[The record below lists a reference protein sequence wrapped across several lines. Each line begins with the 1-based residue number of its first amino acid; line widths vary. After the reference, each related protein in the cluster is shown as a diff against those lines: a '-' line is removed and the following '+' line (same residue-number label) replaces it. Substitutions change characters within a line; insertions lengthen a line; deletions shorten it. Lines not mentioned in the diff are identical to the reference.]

1 MANNSIII
9 KGAREHNLKNISL
22 EMPRD
27 SFIVVTG
34 LSGSGKSSLAF
45 DTIYAEGQRR
55 YVESLSS
62 YARQFLGRMD
72 KPDVDLLEGL
82 SPAISIEQ
90 KTTHSNPRSTVGTVT
105 EVYDHFRLLY
115 ARVGTPWCPVCDKEI
130 TSQSLDQIVSDI
142 LARYSEGG
150 AAQAHGKDDGE
161 VDGRRNG
168 EQAEKLQDEIID
180 VSGKSVAGRKKLQN
194 ETSDKISMSGTAA
207 LRANS
212 RKLQNEIPFLE
223 SAAGGPGGPRLQ
235 QPRASSRILI
245 LAPIAR
251 GAKGEYRKEFA
262 KILQEGFV
270 RARVDGEVMEV
281 TEGMSLKKTYKHTI
295 EIVIDRLSVNL
306 SARARLSES
315 VETALKHGDGLV
327 VIHDVDTKE
336 DVTYSER
343 HACAHCGFT
352 VGEIEPRLFS
362 FNNPYGACPEC
373 TGLGSRM
380 EFDPDLIIPDKS
392 LSLSEGAVRTIAS
405 IHGSWISTQLNAMAD
420 VLHFS
425 LDTPVEKLSEEVR
438 EILMYGS
445 GERQFHYTFHG
456 KRSKYEY
463 TGKFE
468 GMIPNLQRR
477 YRETKSQGMRE
488 WMEQFMR
495 QQPCASCRGMR
506 LKPAA
511 LAVKIANVN
520 IIELSAMDA
529 RAALE
534 FFESLNLD
542 ARRTAIAKQ
551 IIKEIRERLRFMID
565 VGLDYLSLD
574 RVAGTL
580 SGGEAQRI
588 RLATQI
594 GSGLTGVLYV
604 LDEPTI
610 GLHQRDN
617 DRLLGTLRRLQSLGN
632 TLVVVEHDEQT
643 IRQADWLVDLGP
655 GAGEHGGAVVFQGK
669 PKDILAAKDSLT
681 GQYLSGK
688 LRIPVPSPEERRP
701 GNGLSLV
708 VYGAR
713 ENNLKDATATFPLGK
728 LVAVT
733 GVSGSGKSSLVNEVL
748 YKGLASSLGLS
759 REYPGKC
766 RRIDGLQNID
776 KVINIDQS
784 PIGRTPRSN
793 PATYTGLFTPIRDLF
808 ASLPEAKARGF
819 SPGRFSFNVKGGRC
833 ETCEGA
839 GLLCIEMHFLPDVY
853 VTCDVC
859 NGRRYNSET
868 LEVRYKGKNI
878 HEILEM
884 TIEEA
889 CEFFAAFPAM
899 QSKLQTLFDV
909 GLGYVRLGQPATTL
923 SGGEAQRVKLA
934 TYLSKRATGKTLY
947 ILDEPTTGLHF
958 DDVRRLLAV
967 LERFADAGDSVL
979 VIEHNLDVIKRA
991 DWIIDL
997 GPEGGTGGGT
1007 ILCAGTPE
1015 EIVRCPESHTGRYL
1029 REILKTGSFHSA
1041 PPRRAKGA
1049 EP

>member
-1 MANNSIII
+1 VH
-9 KGAREHNLKNISL
+9 E
-22 EMPRD
+22 
-27 SFIVVTG
+27 
-34 LSGSGKSSLAF
+34 
-45 DTIYAEGQRR
+45 
-55 YVESLSS
+55 
-62 YARQFLGRMD
+62 
-72 KPDVDLLEGL
+72 
-82 SPAISIEQ
+82 
-90 KTTHSNPRSTVGTVT
+90 
-105 EVYDHFRLLY
+105 
-115 ARVGTPWCPVCDKEI
+115 
-130 TSQSLDQIVSDI
+130 
-142 LARYSEGG
+142 
-150 AAQAHGKDDGE
+150 
-161 VDGRRNG
+161 
-168 EQAEKLQDEIID
+168 
-180 VSGKSVAGRKKLQN
+180 
-194 ETSDKISMSGTAA
+194 
-207 LRANS
+207 
-212 RKLQNEIPFLE
+212 KLQNEISHKQTSRTPPPLAAPPA
-223 SAAGGPGGPRLQ
+223 SA
-235 QPRASSRILI
+235 ASSRILI

-262 KILQEGFV
+262 KILQDGFV
-270 RARVDGEVMEV
+270 RARVDGEVVEV

-295 EIVIDRLSVNL
+295 EIVIDRLAVNA
-306 SARARLSES
+306 SARSRLAES
-315 VETALKHGDGLV
+315 VETALKYGDGLV
-327 VIHDVDTKE
+327 VIHNVDTKE
-336 DVTYSER
+336 ESTYSER

-373 TGLGSRM
+373 TGLGNRM
-380 EFDPDLIIPDKS
+380 EFDPDLIIPDKA
-392 LSLSEGAVRTIAS
+392 LSLNEGAVRTIAS
-405 IHGSWISTQLNAMAD
+405 IHGSWISTQLEAMAKI
-420 VLHFS
+420 LRFS
-425 LDTPVEKLSEEVR
+425 LDEPIQALSEEVQD
-438 EILMYGS
+438 ILMYGS
-445 GERQFHYTFHG
+445 GTREFQYTFQG

-463 TGKFE
+463 TGKYE
-468 GMIPNLQRR
+468 GLIPNLNRR

-495 QQPCASCRGMR
+495 QQPCASCRGLR
-506 LKPAA
+506 LKPAS
-511 LAVKIANVN
+511 LAVKVAGKN
-520 IIELSAMDA
+520 IIELSALDA

-534 FFESLNLD
+534 FFDSLNLD
-542 ARRTAIAKQ
+542 ARRAAIAKQ

-594 GSGLTGVLYV
+594 GSGLSGVLYV

-617 DRLLGTLRRLQSLGN
+617 DRLLVTLRRLQSLGN

-655 GAGEHGGAVVFQGK
+655 GAGEHGGSVVFQGK
-669 PKDILAAKDSLT
+669 PKDICAQKDSLT

-688 LRIPVPSPEERRP
+688 MRIPVPEQRRK
-701 GNGLSLV
+701 GNGQNLV
-708 VYGAR
+708 VYDAR
-713 ENNLKDATATFPLGK
+713 ENNLKGVTASFPLGK

-748 YKGLASSLGLS
+748 YKGLAASLGLS

-766 RRIDGLQNID
+766 RRIEGLEHID

-793 PATYTGLFTPIRDLF
+793 PATYTGLFTPVRDLF

-819 SPGRFSFNVKGGRC
+819 APGRFSFNVKGGRC
-833 ETCEGA
+833 EACEGA

-878 HEILEM
+878 HEILDM

-889 CEFFAAFPAM
+889 RGFFAAFPVM

-997 GPEGGTGGGT
+997 GPEGGNNGGEL
-1007 ILCAGTPE
+1007 LCAGSPE
-1015 EIVRCPESHTGRYL
+1015 DVARCPVSHTGRYL
-1029 REILKTGSFHSA
+1029 SPLLSIPA
-1041 PPRRAKGA
+1041 PPKRRSCSKVGTRSNN
-1049 EP
+1049 ENNS

>member
-1 MANNSIII
+1 MPNTIVV

-72 KPDVDLLEGL
+72 KPDVDALEGL

-105 EVYDHFRLLY
+105 EIYDHFRLLY
-115 ARVGTPWCPVCDKEI
+115 ARVGVPWCPVCDKEI

-142 LARYSEGG
+142 LSR
-150 AAQAHGKDDGE
+150 GK
-161 VDGRRNG
+161 
-168 EQAEKLQDEIID
+168 
-180 VSGKSVAGRKKLQN
+180 GKV
-194 ETSDKISMSGTAA
+194 
-207 LRANS
+207 
-212 RKLQNEIPFLE
+212 
-223 SAAGGPGGPRLQ
+223 
-235 QPRASSRILI
+235 LI
-245 LAPIAR
+245 LAPVAR
-251 GAKGEYRKEFA
+251 GEKGEYKKEFA

-270 RARVDGEVMEV
+270 RARVDGEVLEV

-295 EIVIDRLSVNL
+295 EIVIDRLIL
-306 SARARLSES
+306 GRETSARARLAES
-315 VETALKHGDGLV
+315 VETALKFGDGLV
-327 VIHDVDTKE
+327 MIHDMDTKE
-336 DVTYSER
+336 DATYSER
-343 HACAHCGFT
+343 HACAHCGFS

-373 TGLGSRM
+373 TGLGYRL
-380 EFDPDLIIPDKS
+380 EFDPDLIIPDRT
-392 LSLSEGAVRTIAS
+392 LSLNQDAIRTVS
-405 IHGSWISTQLNAMAD
+405 SMQGHWISTQLAA
-420 VLHFS
+420 LSKALRFS
-425 LDTPVEKLSEEVR
+425 LDVPIETLPKEVVD
-438 EILMYGS
+438 ILFHGS
-445 GERQFHYTFHG
+445 GAREFHYVYHG
-456 KRSKYEY
+456 KQGRSRYEY

-468 GMIPNLQRR
+468 GLIPNLKRR
-477 YRETKSQGMRE
+477 YHETRSQGMRE
-488 WMEQFMR
+488 WMEGFMR
-495 QQPCASCRGMR
+495 EQPCQSCGGMR
-506 LKPAA
+506 LKPSA
-511 LAVKIANVN
+511 LAVRVSDKN
-520 IIELSAMDA
+520 IIELSALDI
-529 RAALE
+529 RGLVR
-534 FFESLNLD
+534 FFDTLKFD
-542 ARRTAIAKQ
+542 QRRTAIAKQ
-551 IIKEIRERLRFMID
+551 IIKEIRERLGFMLD
-565 VGLDYLSLD
+565 VGLDYLTLD
-574 RVAGTL
+574 RMAGTL

-594 GSGLTGVLYV
+594 GSSLSGVLYV

-617 DRLLGTLRRLQSLGN
+617 ARLLATLRRLQALGN

-655 GAGEHGGAVVFQGK
+655 GAGEHGGEVVFQGK
-669 PKDILAAKDSLT
+669 PEAILKEKNSLT
-681 GQYLSGK
+681 GRYLSGK
-688 LRIPVPSPEERRP
+688 LRIDLPAERRG
-701 GNGLSLV
+701 GNGLELV
-708 VYGAR
+708 VREAR
-713 ENNLKDATATFPLGK
+713 ENNLKGITVSFPLGK
-728 LVAVT
+728 FVAVT

-748 YKGLASSLGLS
+748 YKGLASSLGLAH
-759 REYPGKC
+759 EYPGKC
-766 RRIDGLQNID
+766 RGIDGLEHID

-808 ASLPEAKARGF
+808 STLPEAKARGF
-819 SPGRFSFNVKGGRC
+819 APGRFSFNVKGGRC

-839 GLLCIEMHFLPDVY
+839 GVICIEMHFLPDVY

-859 NGRRYNSET
+859 HGRRYNTET

-878 HEILEM
+878 YEILDM

-889 CEFFAAFPAM
+889 CGFFAAFPVM
-899 QSKLQTLFDV
+899 QAKLQTLFDV

-967 LERFADAGDSVL
+967 LERFADAGDTVL

-997 GPEGGTGGGT
+997 GPEGGDKGGEL
-1007 ILCAGTPE
+1007 LCAGTPE
-1015 EIVRCPESHTGRYL
+1015 EIARCPSSYTGQYL
-1029 REILKTGSFHSA
+1029 KPLFPPSSGNKGA
-1041 PPRRAKGA
+1041 PPLS
-1049 EP
+1049 

>member
-1 MANNSIII
+1 MPNTIIV

-27 SFIVVTG
+27 AFIVVTG

-105 EVYDHFRLLY
+105 EIYDYFRLLY
-115 ARVGTPWCPVCDKEI
+115 ARVGVPWCPVCDKEI
-130 TSQSLDQIVSDI
+130 TSQSLDQIVSDV
-142 LARYSEGG
+142 LARS
-150 AAQAHGKDDGE
+150 QGK
-161 VDGRRNG
+161 
-168 EQAEKLQDEIID
+168 
-180 VSGKSVAGRKKLQN
+180 
-194 ETSDKISMSGTAA
+194 
-207 LRANS
+207 
-212 RKLQNEIPFLE
+212 
-223 SAAGGPGGPRLQ
+223 
-235 QPRASSRILI
+235 ILI

-262 KILQEGFV
+262 KILQDGFV
-270 RARVDGEVMEV
+270 RARVDGEVQEV
-281 TEGMSLKKTYKHTI
+281 TEGMSLRKTYKHTI
-295 EIVIDRLSVNL
+295 EIVIDRLIISRET
-306 SARARLSES
+306 SSRARLSES
-315 VETALKHGDGLV
+315 VETALKYGDGLV
-327 VIHDVDTKE
+327 VIHDVDAKE
-336 DVTYSER
+336 DTTYSER
-343 HACAHCGFT
+343 HACAHCGFS

-362 FNNPYGACPEC
+362 FNNPFGACPEC
-373 TGLGSRM
+373 TGLGYRL
-380 EFDPDLIIPDKS
+380 EFDPDLIIPDRT
-392 LSLSEGAVRTIAS
+392 LSLNDGAIRTISNMQGHWVA
-405 IHGSWISTQLNAMAD
+405 TQLSTIAEA
-420 VLHFS
+420 LRFS
-425 LDTPVEKLSEEVR
+425 LDTPVEKLSGEALET
-438 EILMYGS
+438 LFYGS
-445 GERQFHYTFHG
+445 GEREFHYVYSG
-456 KRSKYEY
+456 KQGRSRYEY
-463 TGKFE
+463 MGKFE
-468 GMIPNLQRR
+468 GLIPNLHRR
-477 YRETKSQGMRE
+477 YHETHSPGMRE
-488 WMEQFMR
+488 WMENFMR
-495 QQPCASCRGMR
+495 EQPCVTCRGQR

-511 LAVKIANVN
+511 LAVRIAGKN
-520 IIELSAMDA
+520 IIELSALDA
-529 RAALE
+529 RSALA
-534 FFESLNLD
+534 FFDTLALD
-542 ARRTAIAKQ
+542 ARRSAIAKQ
-551 IIKEIRERLRFMID
+551 IVKEIRERLSFLID

-574 RVAGTL
+574 RMAGTL

-594 GSGLTGVLYV
+594 GSSLTGVLYV

-617 DRLLGTLRRLQSLGN
+617 ARLLATLRHLQSLGN
-632 TLVVVEHDEQT
+632 TLLVVEHDEQT
-643 IRQADWLVDLGP
+643 IRQADWLIDLGP
-655 GAGEHGGAVVFQGK
+655 GAGEHGGNVVFQGK
-669 PKDILAAKDSLT
+669 PKDILAVEASLT
-681 GQYLSGK
+681 GQYLSRK
-688 LRIPVPSPEERRP
+688 TRIDVPKTRRP
-701 GNGLSLV
+701 GNGENLV
-708 VYGAR
+708 IHQAA
-713 ENNLKDATATFPLGK
+713 ENNLKDITVAVPLGK
-728 LVAVT
+728 MVVVT

-748 YKGLASSLGLS
+748 YKGLARALGLS
-759 REYPGKC
+759 HEYPGKC
-766 RRIDGLQNID
+766 RRIEGAENID

-808 ASLPEAKARGF
+808 ASLPEARARGF
-819 SPGRFSFNVKGGRC
+819 APGRFSFNVKGGRC

-859 NGRRYNSET
+859 HGRRYNSET
-868 LEVRYKGKNI
+868 LEVRYKGMNI
-878 HEILEM
+878 HEVLDM

-889 CEFFAAFPAM
+889 GEFFAAFPVM
-899 QSKLQTLFDV
+899 QAKLQTLSDV

-958 DDVRRLLAV
+958 DDVRRLLGV

-997 GPEGGTGGGT
+997 GPEGGNNGGEL
-1007 ILCAGTPE
+1007 IAAGTPE
-1015 EIVRCPESHTGRYL
+1015 EIARCAASFTGQYL
-1029 REILKTGSFHSA
+1029 KPLLK
-1041 PPRRAKGA
+1041 
-1049 EP
+1049 